1 MKLGGRLSKPI
12 VFTVGL
18 VLLATAPHTTADIIR
33 GLENYLLILKGEKK
47 VENLSPEEML
57 EVVEIHDRLKG
68 IGSGDT
74 GTFGD
79 DYETEHKTNAEV
91 CVRVSDVSLDCRK
104 NYSDEYYRSCEVTVE
119 YEVTTD
125 YSGGSYLDADI
136 ECQIEIRYSE
146 RGTYSW
152 RSNTLTQDED
162 HSLYSYQ
169 SDSEFLTFDFL
180 FNSFNEVTQVKI
192 DSASCEVDSVTL

>member
-79 DYETEHKTNAEV
+79 DCETEHKTNAEV

-136 ECQIEIRYSE
+136 ECQTEIRYSE
-146 RGTYSW
+146 RGTYS
-152 RSNTLTQDED
+152 
-162 HSLYSYQ
+162 
-169 SDSEFLTFDFL
+169 
-180 FNSFNEVTQVKI
+180 
-192 DSASCEVDSVTL
+192 